1 MQRVCFLL
9 KVRPERLAEYKERHK
24 TVWPAMLDALRRNG
38 WHRYSLFMREDGL
51 IFGYFETP
59 ESFQAALEGMS
70 KEEVNSVWQDSVAPY
85 FEELGLNH
93 ADESMQELE
102 EVFHL
107 D

>member
-1 MQRVCFLL
+1 MRRIGFVL
-9 KVRPERLAEYKERHK
+9 KVKPEKIQEYKERHK

-59 ESFQAALEGMS
+59 ESFQAALKGMS
-70 KEEVNSVWQDSVAPY
+70 KEEINGQWQDSVAPY

-93 ADESMQELE
+93 ADESMQELV